1 MSKIKQ
7 PLKKSLMLS
16 MLMLLMPLSLLAQN
30 IKVQGVVKDQSGET
44 VIGATVTQKGTSNAT
59 VTDID
64 GNFTLSVPTNS
75 TLTIS
80 YIGYASQEVAVN
92 GKTTFDIVLKDDSQ
106 LLNEVVVVG
115 YGTMDKK
122 ELTSAISHVGEKDFL
137 TVSSLDPSIWYE
149 DGKDRGQGVVGRGY
163 GRAAYARAL
172 AYIAESAKKYGIFT
186 SLVMPHLFN
195 DAEVEAR
202 YGNMVRIVA
211 DTGDGGWR
219 HTSAHDKGKAY
230 ASWPNC
236 MNQYDGFLYWSHI
249 TGRDKVILDGDFLRL
264 NKYDNDA
271 ERQTAVSLQI
281 MAGGPV
287 AVADQPSTIG
297 SNLTFYTNSELI
309 QLRKDGF
316 VGQPLNAKLGESGNE
331 VWYGTM
337 QNGDY
342 VVGLFNRSDQ
352 AQTLSVNLSQLGID
366 GEKNVRDLWTHTDE
380 GNAAT
385 VSASVPAHGC
395 KIVRLTNS

>member
-137 TVSSLDPSIWYE
+137 TVSSLDPSMMIQGKVAGVSITNTGSGDPNNQASIQIRGVSSRSAGLGPLIVI
-149 DGKDRGQGVVGRGY
+149 DGVPGGNLTNINPNDIASFDVLKDGAASAIYGTRGSNGVIVVTT
-163 GRAAYARAL
+163 
-172 AYIAESAKKYGIFT
+172 KKG
-186 SLVMPHLFN
+186 SK
-195 DAEVEAR
+195 
-202 YGNMVRIVA
+202 
-211 DTGDGGWR
+211 DGQT
-219 HTSAHDKGKAY
+219 H
-230 ASWPNC
+230 ASYSGQMSW
-236 MNQYDGFLYWSHI
+236 D
-249 TGRDKVILDGDFLRL
+249 VI
-264 NKYDNDA
+264 NNDA